1 MNNAHLRVIK
11 INLFNS
17 VPVKKSSVII
27 LPRMKKQKSPK
38 IFNFTWASVIL
49 LFQVSLSAAQGLT
62 EEEKCSFEDLPLV
75 PFATWKCE
83 WRGPGGK
90 CLPECEEG
98 FTLRKANKVSF
109 WVGKQLRFI
118 LVLTWCRSWGA

>member
-11 INLFNS
+11 IKLFNS
-17 VPVKKSSVII
+17 VPVKKSPVII
-27 LPRMKKQKSPK
+27 LPRMKKQKLSK
-38 IFNFTWASVIL
+38 IFKFTWVSVIFL
-49 LFQVSLSAAQGLT
+49 IQVNLSAAQGLT
-62 EEEKCSFEDLPLV
+62 ESEKCSFEDLPLV

-90 CLPECEEG
+90 CLPKCEEG

-109 WVGKQLRFI
+109 WQGK
-118 LVLTWCRSWGA
+118 